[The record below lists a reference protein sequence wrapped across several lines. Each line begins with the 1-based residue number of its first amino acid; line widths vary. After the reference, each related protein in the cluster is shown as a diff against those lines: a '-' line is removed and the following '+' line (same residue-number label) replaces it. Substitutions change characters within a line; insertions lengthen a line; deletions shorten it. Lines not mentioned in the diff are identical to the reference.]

1 MADTVLVNQPIV
13 TSVIETQLQGLPG
26 VVDYSLTLTVA
37 NRLAELDTEQKKA
50 DARAN
55 LDLTV
60 IDGGTFN

>member
-1 MADTVLVNQPIV
+1 VADTILINQPTV